1 MKSEEIVKKY
11 LTTCRNYIRP
21 NTEIDYRNKELLFKI
36 LQYWKQLTK
45 KNTIGNLN
53 ERQVLGNTQLIKMK
67 NGNEVVY
74 YINADSSKVGVIE
87 FLNNKENA
95 WRVIPNQNGVLN
107 NVTNKENEER
117 IRYFYIYKN

>member
-1 MKSEEIVKKY
+1 
-11 LTTCRNYIRP
+11 
-21 NTEIDYRNKELLFKI
+21 KELLFKI